1 MIRVT
6 SESGDPGTIGRLLL
20 SLQRFLVSVDAE
32 LVLTGLEFGN
42 SVTLRFEPVVP
53 AGQREEIA
61 ELAVAHGDAPVP
73 PQQMTLVIPESVVG
87 LDLAEHLLA
96 QEPEEVAAQARMLGT
111 RARDSLRALT
121 TAMAETSASLTFD
134 PGLPARPGVPST
146 VVMEP
151 ERAARVADALRQAEQ
166 EPPRQI
172 EIFGR
177 LSLADSDSQSFGV
190 VLRDADRP

>member
-1 MIRVT
+1 LIRVT